1 VTFQLCQ
8 IISYL
13 SSWPHFWVG
22 VINSRA
28 GKCPPPLPLSQPG
41 GKGEV
46 ETPLVSPCGHPWEA
60 PPRSCEDQSRTLL
73 PPVPSSVEGRKSTV
87 LGRIW
92 KVETSFPPLCLL
104 GAISLTLAFSD
115 SRSFPSS
122 LSSSAATLF
131 PLCFFHSFLVDQ
143 TLTLLSP
150 ALFSFYPPPLL
161 PSLPKDTE
169 HLSCSLNQTNSHHIP
184 SHPIPSHPS
193 EPSSCKGSAR
203 HIHRQRSG
211 K

>member
-1 VTFQLCQ
+1 MTFQLCQ

-60 PPRSCEDQSRTLL
+60 PPRFCEDQSRTLL
-73 PPVPSSVEGRKSTV
+73 PPVPSSVEGRKFTV

-92 KVETSFPPLCLL
+92 KVETSFPSLCLL
-104 GAISLTLAFSD
+104 GAISLILAFSD

-161 PSLPKDTE
+161 PSPRPAEFFFLLACLFLISPNADDV
-169 HLSCSLNQTNSHHIP
+169 CV
-184 SHPIPSHPS
+184 
-193 EPSSCKGSAR
+193 
-203 HIHRQRSG
+203 
-211 K
+211 